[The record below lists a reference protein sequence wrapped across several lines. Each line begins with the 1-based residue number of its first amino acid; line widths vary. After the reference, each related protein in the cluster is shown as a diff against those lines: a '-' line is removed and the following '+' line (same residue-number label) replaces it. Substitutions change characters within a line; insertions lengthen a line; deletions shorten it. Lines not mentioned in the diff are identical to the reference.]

1 VCFELINCVKS
12 FLFSQSHILHFIDND
27 ACVDNIACIIINEV
41 QYMTL
46 GLSKPKGPKKEKKKE
61 KKKKKWNPKWI
72 NRKKRAKVK
81 KEPPLEKERTT
92 DKKRERERER
102 ERERRRR
109 RRRVGAY
116 IFCRLSFP
124 VRLEGR

>member
-1 VCFELINCVKS
+1 MCFELINCVKS

-61 KKKKKWNPKWI
+61 KK
-72 NRKKRAKVK
+72 RKNGTLNGSIEKREQKSK
-81 KEPPLEKERTT
+81 RSPPLKRKGPPT
-92 DKKRERERER
+92 KRERERER
-102 ERERRRR
+102 EKERE
-109 RRRVGAY
+109 
-116 IFCRLSFP
+116 
-124 VRLEGR
+124 EEEEEE